1 MSRERSTTP
10 WSTRAFG
17 RSGPPTSSP
26 TGAEC
31 HKLTSDDSLRRHEMK
46 TKTLLAL
53 TLGALLIPSCGK
65 KADLP
70 AINVGLIA
78 ELTGDL
84 SAFGAS
90 CKNAAELKVAEIG
103 DKGGIDIGGKK

>member
-1 MSRERSTTP
+1 
-10 WSTRAFG
+10 
-17 RSGPPTSSP
+17 
-26 TGAEC
+26 
-31 HKLTSDDSLRRHEMK
+31 MK

-103 DKGGIDIGGKK
+103 DKGGIDIGGKKYTLRLVIEDSQGTADQAVAAAQRLVKEDTVLA